1 MSTLFL
7 DIEKVYTF
15 DNGDVLAVILSPSG
29 SDCSNCST
37 PSTPPAKESANEIFK
52 TSSANRNGG

>member
-29 SDCSNCST
+29 SVMAET
-37 PSTPPAKESANEIFK
+37 TARTARHPRPYP
-52 TSSANRNGG
+52 

>member
-37 PSTPPAKESANEIFK
+37 PSTPPAKESANA
-52 TSSANRNGG
+52 T